1 MKRVVKFP
9 MLCVYELSWRL
20 IMKKYFLTAMLGI
33 VMTALA
39 LTGCEDALAKKV
51 QGADFDF
58 ERHNSEKEKWETLN
72 ITSYQY
78 TGKRVLDVLTAPVT
92 VTVTPNGPKVIVLEE
107 ESAENA
113 WDYGAAT
120 ISDIFEAI
128 ALMVKEEAARA
139 TPRGETVISH
149 IEYDGTYHYPSSF
162 GVTRAKDGEVMDG
175 GGHGIKITGFTELTD

>member
-1 MKRVVKFP
+1 MKRINKTF
-9 MLCVYELSWRL
+9 
-20 IMKKYFLTAMLGI
+20 ITAMLGI
-33 VMTALA
+33 VMAALA
-39 LTGCEDALAKKV
+39 ITGCEEVLTKKV

-78 TGKRVLDVLTAPVT
+78 TGKLILDVLTASVT

-107 ESAENA
+107 EGTEDA

-128 ALMVKEEAARA
+128 ALMVKEEAAMA

-149 IEYDGTYHYPSSF
+149 IEYDEKHHYPSSF

-175 GGHGIKITGFTELTD
+175 GGHGIEITGFTKLTD